1 MHTLDDIPQLRWLAS
16 LIGRIPWRMHER
28 HTAPADASKLP
39 SESCPRGKWALR
51 RQAVINLIHMGHCA
65 PTVMQTLLDV
75 SGARKEWLVKLS
87 AGMPGGI
94 GNTGH
99 ECGAMTSPLV
109 LLGLRHGLRDMDRGL
124 PVIFDQGHAHCQ
136 QFRACHKALLCTDI
150 RQKDRFPRHCIRP
163 VCMSPEL
170 LQQTVGNHNA
180 GAIPPEA
187 RESYSRLYAHM
198 AKQHFHC
205 AQTVFDRLPPLGRD
219 RQQLFDAVS
228 PFMGGTLFMGMTCS
242 AFTAGVMALGL
253 RSGEIENSPVRVVR
267 LLARM
272 TFGGDA
278 FDDSINKF
286 NRTMNAGHHMS
297 KWFAREFGSTQ
308 CRAITRCEFSTPAGV
323 NRYIEN
329 DWVTRCAEIAAMV
342 AEHVQRTVAEL
353 QTVRLACAPGQRPQ
367 VDAGNASRR

>member
-1 MHTLDDIPQLRWLAS
+1 MRAV
-16 LIGRIPWRMHER
+16 
-28 HTAPADASKLP
+28 PADSRKP
-39 SESCPRGKWALR
+39 SSVSHRGKWALR
-51 RQAVINLIHMGHCA
+51 RQALNNLIHMGHCA

-75 SGARKEWLVKLS
+75 SGSRKEWLVKLS

-99 ECGAMTSPLV
+99 ECGAVTSPLV
-109 LLGLRHGLRDMDRGL
+109 LLGLCHGLRDMDRGL
-124 PVIFDQGHAHCQ
+124 PVIFDQGHARCR
-136 QFRACHKALLCTDI
+136 QFSACYKTLLCKEI

-170 LQQTVGNHNA
+170 LQQTVGSRDA

-205 AQTVFDRLPPLGRD
+205 AQAVFDRLPPLGRD
-219 RQQLFDAVS
+219 REQLFDAVS
-228 PFMGGTLFMGMTCS
+228 AFMGGTLFMGMTCS

-253 RSGEIENSPVRVVR
+253 RSGEIEDSPVRVVR

-286 NRTMNAGHHMS
+286 YRTMNAGHRMS

-329 DWVTRCAEIAAMV
+329 DCVTRCTEIAAMV
-342 AEHVQRTVAEL
+342 AGHVQRTVEKM
-353 QTVRLACAPGQRPQ
+353 QTERLVSTLGQQPQ
-367 VDAGNASRR
+367 VDAGNASRW